1 MKNVSMTIG
10 NNKKS
15 SVNNLVGNI
24 KLKRASKTVNLN
36 STPLNISSENM
47 FAKLKAYEY
56 KNECIEALREGK
68 MYASPADMMADV
80 KNW

>member
-1 MKNVSMTIG
+1 MKIASVIIS

-15 SVNNLVGNI
+15 RANSIVSAI
-24 KLKRASKTVNLN
+24 KLKHSSETINLN
-36 STPLNISSENM
+36 SAPLNISSENM

-68 MYASPADMMADV
+68 LYASPADMMTDV

>member
-1 MKNVSMTIG
+1 MKTASVIIG

-15 SVNNLVGNI
+15 RANNLVGDI
-24 KLKRASKTVNLN
+24 KFKHVPETVNLN
-36 STPLNISSENM
+36 SAPLNISSENM

-68 MYASPADMMADV
+68 LYASPADMMTDV